1 MGTSAGAMNIWLV
14 EPYCTGSHAAWAEGY
29 QARSRHDVRLL
40 TLPGRFWKWRMQGGA
55 ITLARQAARILE
67 GGPEDAGAA
76 CPDLILASDMLNLPL
91 FLSLAGQPLAHVP
104 VAFYFHENQLTY
116 PLQPGE
122 KRDLHYAFINTVS
135 ALRADAVF
143 FNSGYHL
150 EAFFDELPRL
160 LKHFPDYNELWLV
173 DSLRARSRVLPL
185 GLDLRQLADHRPDS
199 PRTGQPLLLWN
210 HRWEY
215 DKDPETFFR
224 AVYQLADE
232 GLDFGLILLG
242 ESFRNWPE
250 EFLEARQR
258 LADRIVHFGYAEG
271 AGAYARLLWQ
281 ADIVVSTA
289 LHEFFGAAVVEACYC
304 GCWPIVPHRLAY
316 PELIP
321 ARYQDVCLYEGFDD
335 LLARLRKAIA
345 GRKEGLEFS
354 ISQEM
359 ERFDWHSLAGRYDE
373 AMQDLVLKVSGG
385 EWAGSAGGG
394 PRLGR
399 FEVPEHAD
407 DLTDVGLA

>member
-1 MGTSAGAMNIWLV
+1 MNIWLV
-14 EPYCTGSHAAWAEGY
+14 EPYYTGSHQAWADGY
-29 QARSRHDVRLL
+29 RDHSRHDVRLL

-55 ITLARQAARILE
+55 ITLARRAARLLE
-67 GGPEDAGAA
+67 KGTADAAQ
-76 CPDLILASDMLNLPL
+76 PDLILASDMLNLPL
-91 FLSLAGQPLAHVP
+91 FLSLAGPPLETVP
-104 VAFYFHENQLTY
+104 VAVYFHENQLTY

-122 KRDLHYAFINTVS
+122 KRDLHYAFINMVS

-150 EAFFDELPRL
+150 EAFFEELPRL

-173 DSLRARSRVLPL
+173 DTLRARSQVLPL
-185 GLDLRQLADHRPDS
+185 GLDLRRLAGHRPDS
-199 PRTGQPLLLWN
+199 TGRGQPRILWN

-224 AVYQLADE
+224 AVYRLAEE
-232 GLDFGLILLG
+232 GLDFELILLG

-258 LADRIVHFGYAEG
+258 LGDRIVHFGYAEDV
-271 AGAYARLLWQ
+271 AAYARLLWQ

-304 GCWPIVPHRLAY
+304 GCLPVLPHRLAY

-321 ARYQDVCLYEGFDD
+321 EQYHDPCLYRGFDE
-335 LLARLRKAIA
+335 LLARLRRAISDREQ
-345 GRKEGLEFS
+345 GREFS
-354 ISQEM
+354 LSREM
-359 ERFDWHSLAGRYDE
+359 ERFDWHEMALRYDDVLQE
-373 AMQDLVLKVSGG
+373 AARMAVDAGQR
-385 EWAGSAGGG
+385 GSAGSRS
-394 PRLGR
+394 RLGR
-399 FEVPEHAD
+399 FQVSEHAD
-407 DLTDVGLA
+407 DLTDIGIG